1 MKAAVLYRVREP
13 MVIEDADLD
22 EPRQGEV
29 RVRIV
34 ASGVCHSCLHAADG
48 SWSWSD
54 VPSVLG
60 DEGAGVVEAV
70 GPAVTSL
77 VVGDHVI
84 LSWSPTCGR
93 CRYCVTGRPQLCE
106 RRPPGGYMYD
116 GTTRIHVRG
125 QDIKHFACS
134 TYASE
139 MVCAVTTGA
148 GAVINT
154 ARVKAGASLAIFGTG
169 GIGLNAIQGGRLCG
183 AYPLIAVDVADNK
196 LEFARALGATHTVNG
211 SRDNVVESIRRL
223 TDERGAEFTVVAVG
237 SIPAMQ
243 QAWDAL
249 APGGTC
255 VVIGAPASTERMTVD
270 PLNLY
275 RDEKH
280 LTGSRYGS
288 ARVFDDFARFVD
300 LYLAGKL
307 ELDQLVTKQYSLED
321 VNEAHRALAAGENMR
336 GLIMF

>member
-1 MKAAVLYRVREP
+1 
-13 MVIEDADLD
+13 
-22 EPRQGEV
+22 
-29 RVRIV
+29 
-34 ASGVCHSCLHAADG
+34 
-48 SWSWSD
+48 
-54 VPSVLG
+54 
-60 DEGAGVVEAV
+60 
-70 GPAVTSL
+70 
-77 VVGDHVI
+77 
-84 LSWSPTCGR
+84 
-93 CRYCVTGRPQLCE
+93 
-106 RRPPGGYMYD
+106 
-116 GTTRIHVRG
+116 
-125 QDIKHFACS
+125 
-134 TYASE
+134 
-139 MVCAVTTGA
+139 
-148 GAVINT
+148 
-154 ARVKAGASLAIFGTG
+154 
-169 GIGLNAIQGGRLCG
+169 
-183 AYPLIAVDVADNK
+183 
-196 LEFARALGATHTVNG
+196 
-211 SRDNVVESIRRL
+211 
-223 TDERGAEFTVVAVG
+223 
-237 SIPAMQ
+237 MQ